1 MRLKSEDYAL
11 RQVGPTWIVLPL
23 AVDTVDFN
31 GMMKLNDSG
40 AMLWK
45 VLEENCSVNALT
57 DALVTRYDVSGEDAR
72 KDAQAFLD
80 KLMQIGCIE
89 E

>member
-45 VLEENCSVNALT
+45 VLEENCSVDALT
-57 DALVTRYDVSGEDAR
+57 DALVARYDVSGEDAR